1 MKTIQ
6 IVAAVVMLLA
16 STVFSV
22 EPAKAPKLQ
31 YVFRAELVRVV
42 EADTVEMNID
52 LGFGIWKHG
61 ERLHLLGVQ
70 APEKTEAA
78 KAKTRLENLLEG
90 KAEILVQTV
99 KDKEDSK
106 RYWATIWADG
116 VNVNEALSK
125 PQ

>member
-6 IVAAVVMLLA
+6 IVAAVVMLLV

-70 APEKTEAA
+70 TPEKAEAA
-78 KAKTRLENLLEG
+78 KAKTRLEDLLEG

-125 PQ
+125 P